1 MRRIFNLTP
10 KCQSVNGVLLWY
22 SLAGFSW
29 YVDIRGREKNVWLE
43 FVAVTES
50 RGWVY
55 LAFRSWHY
63 AKTLRFSTQQ
73 GKHVKLWNK
82 FFFPCSV
89 LGTIVALTTCLDQP
103 PWPPDSLKVQ
113 YENWFS
119 FSPAQLST
127 KTWKHHQV
135 WQNTVGR
142 CRQWK
147 MMRETGMLLY
157 FFLDGSFSH
166 AFLTLCY
173 QDYHETETSEH
184 IWACYQLFP
193 TSIVKL
199 LLWLNFLHKSHET
212 CFSRKLGVEAIMSTM
227 SDIYCRILYFL

>member
-1 MRRIFNLTP
+1 
-10 KCQSVNGVLLWY
+10 
-22 SLAGFSW
+22 
-29 YVDIRGREKNVWLE
+29 
-43 FVAVTES
+43 
-50 RGWVY
+50 
-55 LAFRSWHY
+55 
-63 AKTLRFSTQQ
+63 
-73 GKHVKLWNK
+73 
-82 FFFPCSV
+82 
-89 LGTIVALTTCLDQP
+89 
-103 PWPPDSLKVQ
+103 
-113 YENWFS
+113 
-119 FSPAQLST
+119 
-127 KTWKHHQV
+127 
-135 WQNTVGR
+135 
-142 CRQWK
+142 